1 MKTKKY
7 LLSLILV
14 SLLAV
19 SLLALPAKGLAATT
33 TLEEVDVELIL
44 TKIVNWLI
52 MILLVVAALFIVL
65 AAFTFVTAGG
75 DPEKINTARNQVLYA
90 LIGVA
95 VALLAWGLVALVKKI
110 IGV

>member
-7 LLSLILV
+7 LLSLTLV

-19 SLLALPAKGLAATT
+19 SLLALPAKGLAATS
-33 TLEEVDVELIL
+33 TLEDLDVEDIL

-52 MILLVVAALFIVL
+52 TILLVVAALFIVL

-90 LIGVA
+90 LIGVG
-95 VALLAWGLVALVKKI
+95 VALLAWGLVALVQKI

>member
-19 SLLALPAKGLAATT
+19 SLLASPAKGLAATS
-33 TLEEVDVELIL
+33 TLEDLDVELIL

-52 MILLVVAALFIVL
+52 TILLVVAALFIVL

-90 LIGVA
+90 LIGVG